1 MKKPIIIANWKMK
14 LSFKQASFLAKDFK
28 KSLKSIKDKDI
39 VICPS
44 AVSLAEVGGI
54 LKKSNIDLGAQNMFW
69 QDNGAY
75 TGETSPTVLK
85 ELGCHYVIVGHS
97 ERRQYLHETN
107 LMINKKIDQALDT
120 KLVPIICIGETKD
133 ERHDGLTDNVL
144 YHQLKECLHGVHL
157 IKGEDIIIAYE
168 PVWAIGSGD
177 VVDAD
182 EAERVFKLINQVLID
197 IYPLTIVRNNVRM
210 IYGGGIDSSNI
221 SSFSDIKL
229 LDGFLVG
236 GASLDTNKF
245 KDIITAL

>member
-1 MKKPIIIANWKMK
+1 MKKPIVIANWKMK
-14 LSFKQASFLAKDFK
+14 LSAKQSSFLAKDFK
-28 KSLKSIKDKDI
+28 KSLKNFKDQDI
-39 VICPS
+39 VVCPS
-44 AVSLAEVGGI
+44 DISLTDVGSI
-54 LKKSNIDLGAQNMFW
+54 LKKSNIKLGAQNMFW
-69 QDNGAY
+69 EEFGAY
-75 TGETSPTVLK
+75 TGESSSAVLK
-85 ELGCHYVIVGHS
+85 EVGCDYVILGHS
-97 ERRQYLHETN
+97 ERRQYLGETN
-107 LMINKKIDQALDT
+107 DMVNKKIDRALDSN
-120 KLVPIICIGETKD
+120 LVPIICIGETKD

-144 YHQLKECLHGVHL
+144 YHQLKECLNSVHL
-157 IKGEDIIIAYE
+157 IVGEKIIVAYE

-182 EAERVFKLINQVLID
+182 EAERVFELINQVLID